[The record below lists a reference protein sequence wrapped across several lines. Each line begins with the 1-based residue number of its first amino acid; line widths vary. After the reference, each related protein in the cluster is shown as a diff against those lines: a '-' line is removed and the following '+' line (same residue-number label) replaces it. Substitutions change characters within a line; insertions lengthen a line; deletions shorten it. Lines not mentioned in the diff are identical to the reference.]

1 MPASPPQSVSAIVTS
16 SMEIQVNWLEVLP
29 IDQNGIIMKYEVMNQ
44 PLETFNG
51 KIGTQRVNLTA
62 SEMSVTL
69 MELQEFVNYT
79 ISVRAYTSVGAG
91 PFSAGIRVT
100 TNQAGKWIVYV

>member
-1 MPASPPQSVSAIVTS
+1 
-16 SMEIQVNWLEVLP
+16 MEIQVNWLEVLP

-44 PLETFNG
+44 PLEIFNG